1 MVKIYASCS
10 CSVITIPTCTLEEHY
25 ICILAIYKFTMHPAI
40 SSFKFMIFHDL
51 VPHILSLN
59 EAGVKEVIRGWDL
72 AIMEMKVGESRKLI
86 IPAELVG
93 TYTALHCTALHCTA
107 TPCEVK

>member
-1 MVKIYASCS
+1 MEKFKRFG
-10 CSVITIPTCTLEEHY
+10 
-25 ICILAIYKFTMHPAI
+25 ILNQIE
-40 SSFKFMIFHDL
+40 SFKFMIFHDL

-93 TYTALHCTALHCTA
+93 TYTSLHCTAPHCTA
-107 TPCEVK
+107 PPHHVM